1 METAAAF
8 VEWLRGL
15 PPAGI
20 YAVLFVVAWGE
31 NVVPPIPGDLVVVVA
46 GSFVALGLLG
56 LVPTFV
62 IASVGSVLGFLTVYG
77 AGRRLGAAVHD
88 PERLR
93 WIPRGAITTVTAW
106 LERWGMGVIAA
117 NRFLSGGRAVIGLL
131 AGASRLPAGPVAAW
145 ATVSALAWNVVLV
158 GGGVALGSQWERLVV
173 ILGQYGR
180 VVTLL
185 LVAAALVWGVRW
197 RRSRK
202 RAEDGRRETEDSGS

>member
-1 METAAAF
+1 MARRAVIETAASF

-20 YAVLFVVAWGE
+20 YAVLFAVAWCE

-46 GSFVALGLLG
+46 GSFVALGLIG

-62 IASVGSVLGFLTVYG
+62 LATLGSVLGFLTVYA
-77 AGRRLGAAVHD
+77 AGRRLGGAVHD
-88 PERLR
+88 PARLR
-93 WIPRGAITTVTAW
+93 WIPRGAISTVTAW
-106 LERWGMGVIAA
+106 LETWGMGVIAA

-131 AGASRLPAGPVAAW
+131 AGASRLPTGPVALW
-145 ATVSALAWNVVLV
+145 ATVSALAWNVILV
-158 GGGVALGSQWERLVV
+158 GGGYALGSQWERLVV

-185 LVAAALVWGVRW
+185 LVAVALAWGVRW
-197 RRSRK
+197 WMRK
-202 RAEDGRRETEDSGS
+202 GEEREEAG

>member
-1 METAAAF
+1 MEAAADF

-46 GSFVALGLLG
+46 GSFVALGLVG
-56 LVPTFV
+56 LVPTFAV
-62 IASVGSVLGFLTVYG
+62 ATLGSVLGFLTVYW

-88 PERLR
+88 PARLR
-93 WIPRGAITTVTAW
+93 WIPRGAISTVTAW
-106 LERWGMGVIAA
+106 LETWGMGVVAA

-131 AGASRLPAGPVAAW
+131 AGASRLPAGPVALW
-145 ATVSALAWNVVLV
+145 ATVSALAWNAVLV
-158 GGGVALGSQWERLVV
+158 GGGVALGTQWERVV
-173 ILGQYGR
+173 AVLRQYGR

-185 LVAAALVWGVRW
+185 LLTAALVWGVRW
-197 RRSRK
+197 WTRRK
-202 RAEDGRRETEDSGS
+202 GRMAKGG